1 MLEKIN
7 DNAYKIELPGEYG
20 VSATFNAADLSPFFG
35 SIESRT
41 TPFQEGEDDEDIT
54 TAMATTP
61 QSTPLVDGQDQGP
74 ITRSRAKQIQNQVNA
89 NLSLL
94 SHYINTVVFP
104 ICSTL
109 IVLRCIGS
117 EDIIQDLEKEDD
129 SKRGAFE
136 ESNLWKEN
144 EIKED
149 NKKKENQIKIS
160 PVTKKGNIAR
170 LRDYDLK

>member
-1 MLEKIN
+1 
-7 DNAYKIELPGEYG
+7 
-20 VSATFNAADLSPFFG
+20 
-35 SIESRT
+35 
-41 TPFQEGEDDEDIT
+41 
-54 TAMATTP
+54 MAT
-61 QSTPLVDGQDQGP
+61 TPLVDGQDQGP

-149 NKKKENQIKIS
+149 HKKKENQIKIS
-160 PVTKKGNIAR
+160 PVTKKENIAR